1 MSDPL
6 LLVGVAIA
14 CFVAYN
20 IGGSTTGPAF
30 GPAVGAGVLSKTAAG
45 ALMGVAFFG
54 GAYTIGRR
62 VVDTLGTELVRDPS
76 IFTLEASILVLGF
89 VGTALLVGNLSGAP
103 ASTSMTAVG
112 AIAGLG
118 LATGELDLAII
129 GEILAW
135 WILSPIIGFWMAV
148 MIGRYWYQRIDR
160 LIAIER
166 SDGPLLAFRRSGLF
180 VWPALGPNTS
190 RREFVGTVV
199 LIAIGCLMAFSS
211 GTSNV
216 ANAIA
221 PLVGSGALDMNLGI
235 VLGCG
240 AVAVGALTIA
250 RRTMETLGND
260 ITDLPLTAAI
270 VVALLSSA
278 IVILLSALGIPA
290 SFVVIAT
297 VCIVGLG
304 WGRSTRAVTVED
316 AVRGNVSPDLSVG
329 ALAQD
334 ATAPTVGEPA
344 QGTATA
350 SQIGDPHVQPSRAQ
364 PARSDL
370 FDPGTTVR
378 VLLMQNVVPILATLG
393 SYLTFFLL
401 ETV

>member
-1 MSDPL
+1 MPDPL
-6 LLVGVAIA
+6 LVVGVVIA

-45 ALMGVAFFG
+45 GLMGGAFFV
-54 GAYTIGRR
+54 GAYTLGRR
-62 VVDTLGTELVRDPS
+62 VVDTLGTDLVQDSS
-76 IFTLEASILVLGF
+76 IFTLETSIIVLAFIG
-89 VGTALLVGNLSGAP
+89 GALLVGNLSGAP

-118 LATGELDLAII
+118 LATGELDLVVI

-135 WILSPIIGFWMAV
+135 WVLSPIIGFWTAV

-166 SDGPLLAFRRSGLF
+166 SQGPLLAFRRTGLL
-180 VWPALGPNTS
+180 VWPTLGPNTS

-199 LIAIGCLMAFSS
+199 LIGIGGLMAFSS
-211 GTSNV
+211 GTSNI

-270 VVALLSSA
+270 VVAVLSSA
-278 IVILLSALGIPA
+278 IVIVLSALGIPA

-304 WGRSTRAVTVED
+304 WGRSTRAVSVEA
-316 AVRGNVSPDLSVG
+316 AVRGNVAPTMSVG
-329 ALAQD
+329 ALAED
-334 ATAPTVGEPA
+334 AAAPTVGEPA
-344 QGTATA
+344 GRSSAA
-350 SQIGDPHVQPSRAQ
+350 AQIGDPHVQGRQA

-378 VLLMQNVVPILATLG
+378 VLLMQNVVPLLATLG
-393 SYLTFFLL
+393 SYGTFLL
-401 ETV
+401 LGIV